1 MVESHRPPSKKA
13 RTLEMLIVSALAS
26 VYLAF
31 WLLETGP
38 VAAPPATSAAP
49 TEPGPPASSEVVW
62 LETLPSSERPP
73 LTLPDGWRLAT
84 HDSSVRAERPRSAR
98 APRTVVATRRARI
111 RTRSS

>member
-13 RTLEMLIVSALAS
+13 RTLELLVVSALAS

-31 WLLETGP
+31 WLLETRP
-38 VAAPPATSAAP
+38 VETPATSAAP
-49 TEPGPPASSEVVW
+49 TEPGLAASSEVVW

-84 HDSSVRAERPRSAR
+84 HDSSVRAETPRSAR
-98 APRTVVATRRARI
+98 GPRTVVATRRARV